1 MSSLLRFHS
10 EIESTNKEVAVITM
24 PNKKPQPF
32 RWEDPE
38 SLDVSILSEV
48 MQHANGSQASRAR
61 SEDIPVLPGYLPLVV
76 DRQIWEIA
84 KRVKVDHPEE
94 IVYWAEVVKL
104 YKEMG
109 GRIEIR
115 PMPPS
120 P

>member
-1 MSSLLRFHS
+1 MFAEFIMS
-10 EIESTNKEVAVITM
+10 KE
-24 PNKKPQPF
+24 KLKPF
-32 RWEDPE
+32 RWDEPV
-38 SLDVSILSEV
+38 SPDVSTPSEV
-48 MQHANGSQASRAR
+48 NQQANDFPNYVPR
-61 SEDIPVLPGYLPLVV
+61 IV

-109 GRIEIR
+109 GRIEAH

-120 P
+120 F